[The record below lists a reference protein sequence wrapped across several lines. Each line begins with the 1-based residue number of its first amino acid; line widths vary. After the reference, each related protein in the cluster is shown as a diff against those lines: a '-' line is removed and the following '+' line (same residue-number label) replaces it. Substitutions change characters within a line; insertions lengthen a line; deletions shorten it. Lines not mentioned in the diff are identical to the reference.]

1 MPLRYKYSRRPEVRA
16 EASVR
21 VAHWVRGHIGDAD
34 GVSVGVTSSECGH
47 AACGGNDTIKIILL
61 MRAGE
66 PPVRV
71 KIAKPIEMVT
81 QAEVADALMS
91 TRLSRLAAS

>member
-1 MPLRYKYSRRPEVRA
+1 
-16 EASVR
+16 
-21 VAHWVRGHIGDAD
+21 
-34 GVSVGVTSSECGH
+34 
-47 AACGGNDTIKIILL
+47 

-81 QAEVADALMS
+81 QAEVTDALMS
-91 TRLSRLAAS
+91 RGTPD

>member
-1 MPLRYKYSRRPEVRA
+1 MPLRYRHFRRPDIGA

-21 VAHWVRGHIGDAD
+21 VAHWVRGHIGDDA
-34 GVSVGVTSSECGH
+34 GVSVGVSGSECGH
-47 AACGGNDTIKIILL
+47 AACGGNDTIIVL

-71 KIAKPIEMVT
+71 KIAKPIETVT
-81 QAEVADALMS
+81 QTEVADALTS
-91 TRLSRLAAS
+91 AELSWLAAS

>member
-34 GVSVGVTSSECGH
+34 GISVGVSGSECGH
-47 AACGGNDTIKIILL
+47 AACGGNDTIILL
-61 MRAGE
+61 MRAG
-66 PPVRV
+66 PVRV

>member
-1 MPLRYKYSRRPEVRA
+1 MPLRYKYSRRPQIRA

-21 VAHWVRGHIGDAD
+21 VARWVRERIGDDD
-34 GVSVGVTSSECGH
+34 GVAVGVSGSECGH
-47 AACGGNDTIKIILL
+47 AACGGNDTIILL

-71 KIAKPIEMVT
+71 KIGKSIETVT
-81 QAEVADALMS
+81 QAEVADALTS
-91 TRLSRLAAS
+91 AKLPWTVGAL

>member
-1 MPLRYKYSRRPEVRA
+1 
-16 EASVR
+16 

-34 GVSVGVTSSECGH
+34 GISVGVSGSECGH
-47 AACGGNDTIKIILL
+47 AACGGNDTIILL

>member
-1 MPLRYKYSRRPEVRA
+1 MPLRYKYSRQPEVRA

-34 GVSVGVTSSECGH
+34 GISVGVSGSECGH
-47 AACGGNDTIKIILL
+47 AACGGNDTIILL